1 MQDNDELQAEID
13 RDEAEKA
20 AMERQAQLLVEAF
33 EKVLGTA
40 EGKRVIWWI
49 MGECGVFTISM
60 KGNSYTFFNEGM
72 RNIGLKLMDRVM
84 ETNPSLYQ
92 EMYEQARKDAQ

>member
-20 AMERQAQLLVEAF
+20 AMERQAQLLEEAF

-49 MGECGVFTISM
+49 MGECGVFGLSM
-60 KGNSYTFFNEGM
+60 TGNSQTFFNEGM

-84 ETNPSLYQ
+84 QTNPSLYQ